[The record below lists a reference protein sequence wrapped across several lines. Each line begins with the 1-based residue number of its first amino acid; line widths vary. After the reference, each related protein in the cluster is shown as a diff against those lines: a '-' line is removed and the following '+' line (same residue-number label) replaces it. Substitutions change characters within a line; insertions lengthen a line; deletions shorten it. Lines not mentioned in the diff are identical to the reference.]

1 MTGAGGGA
9 GASGGDPIA
18 PEGNIG
24 GGIPLGIGND
34 FEEDPIS
41 EEFGWKGGGGGGTV
55 WLG

>member
-24 GGIPLGIGND
+24 GGIPLGIGD
-34 FEEDPIS
+34 EFEEEPIS
-41 EEFGWKGGGGGGTV
+41 EE
-55 WLG
+55 LG